1 MDDKSGF
8 DIHATLKELHEITAE
23 LKQMTKDIKVLREQK
38 KEKEQQ
44 IISYLKE
51 VDRYA
56 IKYKNLLI
64 YAEEKPKKKTKKKVQ
79 KREDIKKV
87 LKEAGIAD
95 VDNVYAQI
103 LEQSKGEDII
113 VDSLRMRT
121 TTM

>member
-1 MDDKSGF
+1 MLSF
-8 DIHATLKELHEITAE
+8 SLKNE
-23 LKQMTKDIKVLREQK
+23 
-38 KEKEQQ
+38 EKEQQ

-87 LKEAGIAD
+87 LKDAGIAD
-95 VDNVYAQI
+95 VDNVYEQI
-103 LEQSKGEDII
+103 LEQSKGEEI
-113 VDSLRMRT
+113 VIDSLRMRT